1 MSKGKILIIL
11 SGADSFTVEQADGN
25 LTEEKTGFFLTE
37 LATPLEKILDAGYDV
52 EFASPGGQKPS
63 IDPLSQSLM
72 VYMGNYWRKQK
83 EEALIERMRVEKSL
97 YAPRAFSM
105 ITEDELA
112 TFKGV
117 FIPGGHAPLT
127 DLGADP
133 DLGRILLHF
142 HKASKPT
149 ATVCHGPFAFLST
162 QVAPG
167 SDGFAYKGYKITSWS
182 DTEEK
187 VIEGLKGGHIQMV
200 ESSLREAGAD
210 MQTQFSKK
218 MGGIT
223 VDREV
228 VSGANPLAVNEL
240 GDKFVEMLTQRES
253 GKQIES
259 LEKNNAFPVA
269 AN

>member
-1 MSKGKILIIL
+1 
-11 SGADSFTVEQADGN
+11 
-25 LTEEKTGFFLTE
+25 
-37 LATPLEKILDAGYDV
+37 
-52 EFASPGGQKPS
+52 
-63 IDPLSQSLM
+63 M
-72 VYMGNYWRKQK
+72 VYMGNYWRRQK

-105 ITEDELA
+105 ITDDDLA

-149 ATVCHGPFAFLST
+149 GTSWYILAPEKMLMVHLATVCHGPFAFLST

-200 ESSLREAGAD
+200 ESSLRDAGAD
-210 MQTQFSKK
+210 MQTQFNKK
-218 MGGIT
+218 MGNIT

-228 VSGANPLAVNEL
+228 VSGANPLAVNAL
-240 GDKFVEMLTQRES
+240 GDKFVEMLAQRES

-259 LEKNNAFPVA
+259 LEKNNAFPGS